1 MNEENIFYNNPS
13 TISSLHHSTTSSFK
27 SLIDTASLFLFED
40 SNIGSNPDPVIN
52 TSINSTANSII
63 NDTFGN
69 DAEGGGAMSK
79 CLYDV
84 TFVIVKLMSL
94 LKIKISN

>member
-1 MNEENIFYNNPS
+1 MDEENIFYNNPS
-13 TISSLHHSTTSSFK
+13 TISSLHHSSATSSFK

-52 TSINSTANSII
+52 TSVNSTSNSII
-63 NDTFGN
+63 NDTFDT
-69 DAEGGGAMSK
+69 DAEGGGALSK

-84 TFVIVKLMSL
+84 ILNT
-94 LKIKISN
+94 